1 MTEEEK
7 LEKINS
13 LNESIGKATNE
24 IEKINKKE
32 AKLKKKGSSLSNTD
46 ARSRSFYQRQ
56 LEGYVAEKKRL
67 ESGDNPNDGPNG
79 NNPPSDGKGNGSG
92 TGNVGSKGS
101 GSGNRG
107 STGTVTGT
115 GTGTVTGT
123 GTGTVTSTG
132 TPSSKENALT
142 GSEKKAEETADEM
155 NDEEEKNKKT
165 EDAKSAAETARDM
178 AAQVDANVEENIPTW
193 FWREA
198 QEMAPSDKAKRG
210 FIISNYILNR
220 LGTAAGN
227 IGAIVQNAGGS
238 GGATLKEHGGS
249 YIDQYRKSKLEQALA
264 NRKTRQNNLLQQQI
278 DALVAIGASENEAR
292 AIQNKLRNSKYWNKY
307 NRLTNEQQVY
317 IQGLLYSDTKGEITD
332 AVLGDFIDRIMEGK
346 DTSLNNVAA
355 TALTAAGIDNIDQ
368 IVRGAGSTG
377 EKVTNW
383 LARANGWK
391 KPGE

>member
-1 MTEEEK
+1 MARNIKEVEKEISKAQKAIEKYDKKEEK
-7 LEKINS
+7 DGGLSNVDAGTRSTYRKMLKKLEAEK
-13 LNESIGKATNE
+13 ESILNGGSETDTPKKVDIAPTTTTAPAPAP
-24 IEKINKKE
+24 KPVTPAAAPKTVTPVVNKPSTSSKE
-32 AKLKKKGSSLSNTD
+32 
-46 ARSRSFYQRQ
+46 
-56 LEGYVAEKKRL
+56 KRL
-67 ESGDNPNDGPNG
+67 E
-79 NNPPSDGKGNGSG
+79 
-92 TGNVGSKGS
+92 NV
-101 GSGNRG
+101 
-107 STGTVTGT
+107 
-115 GTGTVTGT
+115 
-123 GTGTVTSTG
+123 
-132 TPSSKENALT
+132 E
-142 GSEKKAEETADEM
+142 EKAVATADEM
-155 NDEEEKNKKT
+155 NSEEDKNKKI
-165 EDAKSAAETARDM
+165 EDAKSAAETARDR

-249 YIDQYRKSKLEQALA
+249 YIDQYRKSKLEQAMT

-346 DTSLNNVAA
+346 DISLNNVAA
-355 TALTAAGIDNIDQ
+355 TALTAAGIDNIDKL
-368 IVRGAGSTG
+368 VSGAGTIG

-383 LARANGWK
+383 LAGAAGWK

>member
-1 MTEEEK
+1 MAKNIKETEKEISK
-7 LEKINS
+7 LQKAIRKIN
-13 LNESIGKATNE
+13 
-24 IEKINKKE
+24 EKEKKD
-32 AKLKKKGSSLSNTD
+32 GSLSNVD
-46 ARSRSFYQRQ
+46 AGARSIYRKQ
-56 LEGYVAEKKRL
+56 LKELEAEK
-67 ESGDNPNDGPNG
+67 ESILNG
-79 NNPPSDGKGNGSG
+79 GSE
-92 TGNVGSKGS
+92 TTTPKKVDSAPTATPKKVDS
-101 GSGNRG
+101 IP
-107 STGTVTGT
+107 TTAAAPKTVTPAAP
-115 GTGTVTGT
+115 V
-123 GTGTVTSTG
+123 VDKQPAST
-132 TPSSKENALT
+132 SSKEKLLENV
-142 GSEKKAEETADEM
+142 EKKAAEAADEM
-155 NDEEEKNKKT
+155 NSEEDKNKKT

-249 YIDQYRKSKLEQALA
+249 YIDQYRKSKLEQAMA
-264 NRKTRQNNLLQQQI
+264 NRKTRQNNLLQQQV

-346 DTSLNNVAA
+346 DVSLNNVAA

-368 IVRGAGSTG
+368 LISGAGSIG
-377 EKVTNW
+377 DKVTKW
-383 LARANGWK
+383 LAGAAGWK

>member
-1 MTEEEK
+1 MEERTLEEIEADEK
-7 LEKINS
+7 SLREKI
-13 LNESIGKATNE
+13 K
-24 IEKINKKE
+24 KINKKKE
-32 AKLKKKGSSLSNTD
+32 KGKELSASETRNLSLYEKNLNELSKEKENLGKKPATVDKPATPVNKPTAPVNKPAAPVVNKPSSPK
-46 ARSRSFYQRQ
+46 
-56 LEGYVAEKKRL
+56 EKRL
-67 ESGDNPNDGPNG
+67 E
-79 NNPPSDGKGNGSG
+79 
-92 TGNVGSKGS
+92 NV
-101 GSGNRG
+101 
-107 STGTVTGT
+107 
-115 GTGTVTGT
+115 
-123 GTGTVTSTG
+123 
-132 TPSSKENALT
+132 E
-142 GSEKKAEETADEM
+142 EKAVATADVM
-155 NDEEEKNKKT
+155 NSEEDKNKKV
-165 EDAKSAAETARDM
+165 EDAASATQTAKEM
-178 AAQVDANVEENIPTW
+178 ANTVDANVEENVPTW

-249 YIDQYRKSKLEQALA
+249 YIDQYRQSKLEQAMA

-307 NRLTNEQQVY
+307 NRLTNEQQIY

-332 AVLGDFIDRIMEGK
+332 AVLGNFIDKIMEGK
-346 DTSLNNVAA
+346 DISLNNVAA
-355 TALTAAGIDNIDQ
+355 TALTAAGIDN
-368 IVRGAGSTG
+368 VEKLTSEAGTIG

-383 LARANGWK
+383 LAGAAGWK

>member
-1 MTEEEK
+1 MEERTLEQIEADEES
-7 LEKINS
+7 LREKI
-13 LNESIGKATNE
+13 K
-24 IEKINKKE
+24 KINKKKE
-32 AKLKKKGSSLSNTD
+32 KGKELSASETRNLALYEKNLNELLKEKENLGKKPATVDKPATPATPVNKPAAPVNTPAAPVNKPSSPK
-46 ARSRSFYQRQ
+46 
-56 LEGYVAEKKRL
+56 EKRL
-67 ESGDNPNDGPNG
+67 E
-79 NNPPSDGKGNGSG
+79 
-92 TGNVGSKGS
+92 NV
-101 GSGNRG
+101 
-107 STGTVTGT
+107 
-115 GTGTVTGT
+115 
-123 GTGTVTSTG
+123 
-132 TPSSKENALT
+132 EN
-142 GSEKKAEETADEM
+142 KAEDAADGM
-155 NDEEEKNKKT
+155 NSEEEKNKKV
-165 EDAKSAAETARDM
+165 EDAGSAAETAREM
-178 AAQVDANVEENIPTW
+178 ANTVDANVEENVPTW

-249 YIDQYRKSKLEQALA
+249 YIDQYRQSKLEQAMA
-264 NRKTRQNNLLQQQI
+264 NRKTKQNNLLQQQI

-346 DTSLNNVAA
+346 DISLNNVAA
-355 TALTAAGIDNIDQ
+355 TALTAAGIDNVDKLTSE
-368 IVRGAGSTG
+368 AGSIG

-383 LARANGWK
+383 LAGAAGWK

>member
-1 MTEEEK
+1 MAKNIKETEKEISKLQKAIRKINEKEEK
-7 LEKINS
+7 E
-13 LNESIGKATNE
+13 G
-24 IEKINKKE
+24 
-32 AKLKKKGSSLSNTD
+32 SLSNVD
-46 ARSRSFYQRQ
+46 AGARNIYRKQ
-56 LEGYVAEKKRL
+56 LKELEAERESILNGGSETTTPKKVDSAPTATAPKTVTPAPKTAAPKTVTPAAAPVVNKPAASSKEKRL
-67 ESGDNPNDGPNG
+67 ENI
-79 NNPPSDGKGNGSG
+79 
-92 TGNVGSKGS
+92 
-101 GSGNRG
+101 
-107 STGTVTGT
+107 
-115 GTGTVTGT
+115 
-123 GTGTVTSTG
+123 
-132 TPSSKENALT
+132 E
-142 GSEKKAEETADEM
+142 EKAAEAADEM
-155 NDEEEKNKKT
+155 NSEEDKSKKT

-227 IGAIVQNAGGS
+227 IGAIIQNAGGS
-238 GGATLKEHGGS
+238 GGAALKEHGGS
-249 YIDQYRKSKLEQALA
+249 YIDQYRKSKLEQAMA
-264 NRKTRQNNLLQQQI
+264 NRKTRQNNLLQQQV

-346 DTSLNNVAA
+346 DVSLNNVAA

-368 IVRGAGSTG
+368 LVSEAGTIG
-377 EKVTNW
+377 DKVLKMLNW
-383 LARANGWK
+383 K
-391 KPGE
+391 

>member
-1 MTEEEK
+1 MARNIKEVEKEMSKAQKAIEKYDKKEEK
-7 LEKINS
+7 D
-13 LNESIGKATNE
+13 G
-24 IEKINKKE
+24 
-32 AKLKKKGSSLSNTD
+32 GLSNVD
-46 ARSRSFYQRQ
+46 AGTRSTYKKM
-56 LEGYVAEKKRL
+56 LKRL
-67 ESGDNPNDGPNG
+67 EAEKESILNG
-79 NNPPSDGKGNGSG
+79 GSE
-92 TGNVGSKGS
+92 TATTPKKVDSAPTTTTAAPK
-101 GSGNRG
+101 
-107 STGTVTGT
+107 TVTPAAAP
-115 GTGTVTGT
+115 V
-123 GTGTVTSTG
+123 VNKPST
-132 TPSSKENALT
+132 SSKEKRLENVE
-142 GSEKKAEETADEM
+142 EKAAEVADEM
-155 NDEEEKNKKT
+155 NDEEAKNKKI
-165 EDAKSAAETARDM
+165 EDAKSAAETARDR
-178 AAQVDANVEENIPTW
+178 AAQVDANIEENVPTW

-238 GGATLKEHGGS
+238 GGASLREHGGS
-249 YIDQYRKSKLEQALA
+249 YIDQYRKSKLEQAMA
-264 NRKTRQNNLLQQQI
+264 NRKTRQNNLLQQQV

-346 DTSLNNVAA
+346 DVSLNNVAA

-368 IVRGAGSTG
+368 LISGAGTIG

-383 LARANGWK
+383 LAGVAGWK

>member
-1 MTEEEK
+1 MARNIKEVEKEISKAQKAIEKYDKKEEK
-7 LEKINS
+7 DGGLSNVDAGTRSTYRKMLKKLEAEK
-13 LNESIGKATNE
+13 ESILNGGSE
-24 IEKINKKE
+24 IDTPKKVDIAPTTTTAPAPAPKPVTPAAAPKTVTPVVNKPSTSSKE
-32 AKLKKKGSSLSNTD
+32 
-46 ARSRSFYQRQ
+46 
-56 LEGYVAEKKRL
+56 KRL
-67 ESGDNPNDGPNG
+67 E
-79 NNPPSDGKGNGSG
+79 
-92 TGNVGSKGS
+92 NV
-101 GSGNRG
+101 
-107 STGTVTGT
+107 
-115 GTGTVTGT
+115 
-123 GTGTVTSTG
+123 
-132 TPSSKENALT
+132 E
-142 GSEKKAEETADEM
+142 EKAVATADEM
-155 NDEEEKNKKT
+155 NNEEDKNKKI
-165 EDAKSAAETARDM
+165 EDAKSAAETARNM
-178 AAQVDANVEENIPTW
+178 AAQVDANVEENVPTW

-249 YIDQYRKSKLEQALA
+249 YIDQYRKSKLEQAMT

-346 DTSLNNVAA
+346 DISLNNVAA
-355 TALTAAGIDNIDQ
+355 TALTAAGIDNVDKLTSE
-368 IVRGAGSTG
+368 AGSIG

-383 LARANGWK
+383 LAGAAGWK

>member
-1 MTEEEK
+1 MAKTLKEIEK
-7 LEKINS
+7 EIS
-13 LNESIGKATNE
+13 KAQKT

-32 AKLKKKGSSLSNTD
+32 EKYGSLSNAD
-46 ARSRSFYQRQ
+46 AGTRNSYQKMLKE
-56 LEGYVAEKKRL
+56 LEAEKERMNGGSETSTPKKVDSTPTTTTAAPKTVTPAANTAAPKAPASSTPAVKQPSTKEKRL
-67 ESGDNPNDGPNG
+67 E
-79 NNPPSDGKGNGSG
+79 
-92 TGNVGSKGS
+92 NV
-101 GSGNRG
+101 
-107 STGTVTGT
+107 
-115 GTGTVTGT
+115 
-123 GTGTVTSTG
+123 
-132 TPSSKENALT
+132 E
-142 GSEKKAEETADEM
+142 EKAAEAADEM
-155 NDEEEKNKKT
+155 NSEEEKNKKT
-165 EDAKSAAETARDM
+165 EDAKSAAETARDR

-198 QEMAPSDKAKRG
+198 QEMAPTDKAKRG

-220 LGTAAGN
+220 LGTATGN

-249 YIDQYRKSKLEQALA
+249 YIDKYRQSKLEQALT
-264 NRKTRQNNLLQQQI
+264 NRKAKQNNLLQQQI

-292 AIQNKLRNSKYWNKY
+292 AIQNKLRNSKHWNKY

-346 DTSLNNVAA
+346 DISLNNVAA
-355 TALTAAGIDNIDQ
+355 TALTAAGIDN
-368 IVRGAGSTG
+368 VEKLTSGAGSIG

-383 LARANGWK
+383 LAGAAGWK

>member
-1 MTEEEK
+1 MAKTLKE
-7 LEKINS
+7 LEKEIS
-13 LNESIGKATNE
+13 KVQKT

-32 AKLKKKGSSLSNTD
+32 EKDGSLSYADAGTRNSYQKMLNEYLAEKEKILNGGSSTIIPAQPKKADNTP
-46 ARSRSFYQRQ
+46 AVNATAPSTPTVKQPSTSSK
-56 LEGYVAEKKRL
+56 EKRL
-67 ESGDNPNDGPNG
+67 E
-79 NNPPSDGKGNGSG
+79 
-92 TGNVGSKGS
+92 NV
-101 GSGNRG
+101 
-107 STGTVTGT
+107 
-115 GTGTVTGT
+115 
-123 GTGTVTSTG
+123 
-132 TPSSKENALT
+132 E
-142 GSEKKAEETADEM
+142 EKAVAAADEM
-155 NDEEEKNKKT
+155 NSEEAKNKKI
-165 EDAKSAAETARDM
+165 EDAKSAAETAKGM
-178 AAQVDANVEENIPTW
+178 ADQIDANVEENIPTW

-227 IGAIVQNAGGS
+227 IGAIIQNAGGS
-238 GGATLKEHGGS
+238 GGASLKEHGGS
-249 YIDQYRKSKLEQALA
+249 YIDQYRKSKLEQAMA

-346 DTSLNNVAA
+346 DISLNNVAA
-355 TALTAAGIDNIDQ
+355 TALTAAGIDNVDKLTSD
-368 IVRGAGSTG
+368 AGTIG

-383 LARANGWK
+383 LAGAAGWK